1 MTAPSDSPT
10 TLFAPAKAGVRLFF
24 CNLSVKGEGGR
35 GSQAPD
41 QVRGDELVLRG
52 VGA

>member
-1 MTAPSDSPT
+1 MTRNLTFKAT
-10 TLFAPAKAGVRLFF
+10 VAPAKAGAGLFF
-24 CNLSVKGEGGR
+24 SNISARGEVAE

-41 QVRGDELVLRG
+41 QVRGDEFVKRW